1 MIGFLL
7 INRPIFLVV
16 VSDLKWI
23 EMQNWKMSP
32 GKFIHDKT
40 RPNCLL
46 KMVLVACTI
55 SVQKSIS
62 CVLSIH
68 HFTYFYCTSQYKV
81 QHIVLLFLYE
91 FFNFQFCDFLVNM
104 GVDDKKLFFIIFRA
118 KALWHCLTSCQFDLI
133 LDVWT
138 SSKIWRLYIWTCEM
152 LSLFPSII
160 ISSKLNFGLSTC
172 LIQSGSY
179 NTLSILILL
188 KCL

>member
-1 MIGFLL
+1 
-7 INRPIFLVV
+7 
-16 VSDLKWI
+16 
-23 EMQNWKMSP
+23 MQNWKMSP

-68 HFTYFYCTSQYKV
+68 HFTYFYYTSQYKV

-104 GVDDKKLFFIIFRA
+104 GVDDKKLFFIIFSA

-179 NTLSILILL
+179 NTLSILTLL

>member
-1 MIGFLL
+1 MRCKIERCLL
-7 INRPIFLVV
+7 ENLF
-16 VSDLKWI
+16 
-23 EMQNWKMSP
+23 M
-32 GKFIHDKT
+32 T
-40 RPNCLL
+40 RLGPNCLL

-104 GVDDKKLFFIIFRA
+104 GVDDKKLFFIIFSA

-152 LSLFPSII
+152 LSLFSYSHP
-160 ISSKLNFGLSTC
+160 LSF
-172 LIQSGSY
+172 LQ
-179 NTLSILILL
+179 N
-188 KCL
+188 

>member
-1 MIGFLL
+1 MLILIKKVNLLKISNLPIHLLCQISLNLFELSTLTFESILALTNLHIIGFLL

-104 GVDDKKLFFIIFRA
+104 GVDDKN
-118 KALWHCLTSCQFDLI
+118 C
-133 LDVWT
+133 
-138 SSKIWRLYIWTCEM
+138 
-152 LSLFPSII
+152 SL
-160 ISSKLNFGLSTC
+160 
-172 LIQSGSY
+172 
-179 NTLSILILL
+179 
-188 KCL
+188 